1 MKQSGLIGLCVL
13 LAAAIVLLQSL
24 PVQADEGMQPPYGAM
39 TRHARHSAWI
49 QHTQSTLDEL
59 KGKLNLNPEQA
70 TAWGA
75 WSAGVT
81 KDAQRQLEQEK
92 SSLEDRQVGGGPA
105 IDGPTPER
113 MLRGIERL
121 RAETKWMQQQLVQ
134 LEAAQVRTKNFYDT
148 LTVNQKT
155 IFDLFWHL
163 LHHRVAG
170 YDDGGGMAMGSC
182 RGEYDGPVGSR

>member
-13 LAAAIVLLQSL
+13 LAAGIVLLQSF
-24 PVQADEGMQPPYGAM
+24 PVQADEGMQPPSGGM

-49 QHTQSTLDEL
+49 HHTQSTLDEL
-59 KGKLNLNPEQA
+59 KGKLNLSPEQT
-70 TAWGA
+70 TAWNA
-75 WSAGVT
+75 WSDGVT

-92 SSLEDRQVGGGPA
+92 SWLDDKAVGGRPT

-121 RAETKWMQQQLVQ
+121 RAETKWMQQQLNQ
-134 LEAAQVRTKNFYDT
+134 LEAAQLRTKNFYDA
-148 LTVNQKT
+148 LTVNQRT

-170 YDDGGGMAMGSC
+170 YDDGGGMAVGSC
-182 RGEYDGPVGSR
+182 QGGFDGAVGGR